1 MAIPDDFCQLLKLRS
16 EGGDRFIVLQLE
28 TPLLQNHEQ
37 NLRYSLSEAEA
48 RRSLK
53 ALGFTDAEV
62 DATVSD
68 CLRGRYY
75 DEPEA

>member
-1 MAIPDDFCQLLKLRS
+1 MAIPNDFCQLLKVRS
-16 EGGDRFIVLQLE
+16 ERGDRFIVLELE
-28 TPLLQNHEQ
+28 TLLLQDHEQ
-37 NLRYSLSEAEA
+37 NLNNSLSELEA

-53 ALGFTDAEV
+53 SLGFTDAEV

-68 CLRGRYY
+68 CLRGHYY